1 MRINTNDLTLKK
13 NYLISLSLDNLIK
26 LFFFMSNIGSYEERL
41 KKFDWSV
48 AENELE
54 YRDGDIINIGWYCS
68 DRICQKGKGEKTAL
82 YYEGFGGIEKRFTFN
97 DLRLAGNTIGTFL
110 TNLGLKNEDRICLFM
125 DRIPEL
131 FFSFLG
137 ILKIGAIVQPLFS
150 AFGDESLYVRLADAQ
165 TRAIITQ
172 RKQLYKIR
180 KIHEKLPFLEFIIIV
195 DHIKTKELEDKEISF
210 SFDESIPVEKMNI
223 FPTKAESPSVL
234 HYTSGTTGQPKG
246 VKHVHYSLI
255 SQYLTTKWVLDLQ
268 ENDIYWCTA
277 DPGWV
282 TGTSYGIIGPW
293 SMGIAQCVLDAGFS
307 AQAWYKFIEKYRIT
321 MWYSSPTAIRSLMKA
336 GDEIV
341 KSYNLSS
348 LRHLA
353 SVGEPLNSEA
363 VIWSEKIFGKPF
375 HDTFWQTETGSI
387 MITNFPGMK
396 IKPGSMGKP
405 FPGVTGVVLDQ
416 VKYEPLKEPD
426 KIGFIAFRPGWPAMM
441 RAYWNNQKKY
451 RDKFVNGWYL
461 SGDKANIDNE
471 GYFWFVGRD
480 DDVINTGGHLVSPF
494 EVESALLEHPAVGE
508 SAVVAKPDDVNM
520 EVVKA
525 FITLKPGFT
534 PSKNLELEIMNF
546 IRKKLSSLAMPQEI
560 EYMDNL
566 PKTRSGKIMRRL
578 LHAKEWGE
586 NLGDI
591 STLEND

>member
-1 MRINTNDLTLKK
+1 MP
-13 NYLISLSLDNLIK
+13 
-26 LFFFMSNIGSYEERL
+26 NIGSYEERL
-41 KKFDWSV
+41 KNFDWSV

-54 YRDGDIINIGWYCS
+54 YSDGDIINIGWYCS

-97 DLRLAGNTIGTFL
+97 DLRLSGNTIGTFL

-180 KIHEKLPFLEFIIIV
+180 KIREKLPFLEFIIIV
-195 DHIKTKELEDKEISF
+195 DIKTKELEDKEISF

-353 SVGEPLNSEA
+353 SVGEPLNPEA

-416 VKYEPLKEPD
+416 EKYEPLKETD

-441 RAYWNNQKKY
+441 RAYWNNPKKY